1 MRQPLFKN
9 YEMQLNEN
17 ETLEDL
23 LIDGLKIIQ
32 DKTLYRFSSDSV
44 LLSKFASFKKGDV
57 VADFCSGSGIVGI
70 HYYALHKTVKKIY
83 EFELQKCLSDLA
95 EKTVEYNGLEGKIE
109 CVNLSL
115 QEIPKEYNDFFS
127 LILCNPPYK
136 KLNGGERN
144 PNDHIA
150 VCRHEI
156 TITLEE
162 IVEIAAKKLKNGGR
176 LCMCQR
182 TERLADVIYEMRK
195 NNLEPVKLQF
205 VTSGQSEKPYLFLIE
220 GRKGIKPQ
228 FFVAENIK
236 N

>member
-1 MRQPLFKN
+1 M
-9 YEMQLNEN
+9 
-17 ETLEDL
+17 
-23 LIDGLKIIQ
+23 IDGLKIIQ

-44 LLSKFASFKKGDV
+44 LLSKFASFRKGDV

-70 HYYALHKTVKKIY
+70 HYYALHKTVKRVY

-95 EKTVEYNGLEGKIE
+95 EKTVEYNGLEDKIE
-109 CVNLSL
+109 CMNISL
-115 QEIPKEYNDFFS
+115 QDIPKEFNDFFS
-127 LILCNPPYK
+127 IILCNPPYK
-136 KLNGGERN
+136 KVNGGEHN

-162 IVEIAAKKLKNGGR
+162 IVAIAAKKLKNGGR

-182 TERLADVIYEMRK
+182 TERLADVICEMRK
-195 NNLEPVKLQF
+195 NGLEPVKLQF
-205 VTSGQSEKPYLFLIE
+205 VTSDRSEKPYLFLIE

>member
-1 MRQPLFKN
+1 MEF
-9 YEMQLNEN
+9 NEN

-44 LLSKFASFKKGDV
+44 LLSKFASFKKNDV

-70 HYYALHKTVKKIY
+70 HFFALHRGVKKVCL
-83 EFELQKCLSDLA
+83 FELQKNLHSLA
-95 EKTVEYNGLEGKIE
+95 EKTAEYNGIGDKIE
-109 CVNLSL
+109 CYNMPL
-115 QEIPKEYNDFFS
+115 QEIPKGFNGYFS

-136 KLNGGERN
+136 KMNGGEKN
-144 PNDHIA
+144 PEDHIA

-156 TITLEE
+156 MITLEE
-162 IVEIAAKKLKNGGR
+162 IVAIASKKLREGGR
-176 LCMCQR
+176 FCICQR
-182 TERLADVIYEMRK
+182 TERLSDVICAMRENK
-195 NNLEPVKLQF
+195 IEPVRLQF

-220 GRKGIKPQ
+220 GTKGVKPQ
-228 FFVAENIK
+228 LKVLENLK

>member
-1 MRQPLFKN
+1 MELD
-9 YEMQLNEN
+9 EN

-32 DKTLYRFSSDSV
+32 NKTLYRFTSDSV
-44 LLSKFASFKKGDV
+44 LLSRFASFKNGDV

-70 HYYALHKTVKKIY
+70 HFYALHKGVKRVY
-83 EFELQKCLSDLA
+83 EFELQKCLHDMAL
-95 EKTVEYNGLEGKIE
+95 KTVEYNGIGDKIE
-109 CVNLSL
+109 CVNVAL
-115 QEIPKEYNDFFS
+115 QDIPSSFNGFFS

-156 TITLEE
+156 TVTLEE
-162 IVEIAAKKLKNGGR
+162 IVAIASKKLKQGGR
-176 LCMCQR
+176 FCICQR
-182 TERLADVIYEMRK
+182 TERLTDVICAMRL
-195 NNLEPVKLQF
+195 NGIEPVRLKF
-205 VTSGQSEKPYLFLIE
+205 VTNDGSEKPYLFLVE
-220 GRKGIKPQ
+220 GKKGVKPQ
-228 FFVAENIK
+228 LKVEENLK